1 MIRRPPRS
9 TLFPYTTLFRSA
21 EEALRVLPMDHR
33 DDPGF
38 PFLLEPLDHSGP
50 CRIGAEGRP
59 PHLLGDQ
66 HEQDQPAKRL
76 QQAPEFQSPGSRG
89 LIHRALSRSPTPR
102 LVADLCDR
110 LGEEAPVILLPLA
123 DARPRPAR
131 PAPPRATSGW
141 PPPRRHRIP
150 GAPIRP
156 GPGRRRTRPR
166 PSSRVHADTR
176 GGSPGLRPGDL
187 GAGL

>member
-1 MIRRPPRS
+1 FS
-9 TLFPYTTLFRSA
+9 L
-21 EEALRVLPMDHR
+21 
-33 DDPGF
+33 
-38 PFLLEPLDHSGP
+38 LLEALDHSGP
-50 CRIGAEGRP
+50 CRVGAEGRP
-59 PHLLGDQ
+59 PYLLGDQ

-76 QQAPEFQSPGSRG
+76 QQAQELQSPGSRG

-156 GPGRRRTRPR
+156 GPGRRRTRPPR
-166 PSSRVHADTR
+166 PVASTLTHEEALRDFGQVILGPDCSRPASIARSVAQ
-176 GGSPGLRPGDL
+176 SP
-187 GAGL
+187 